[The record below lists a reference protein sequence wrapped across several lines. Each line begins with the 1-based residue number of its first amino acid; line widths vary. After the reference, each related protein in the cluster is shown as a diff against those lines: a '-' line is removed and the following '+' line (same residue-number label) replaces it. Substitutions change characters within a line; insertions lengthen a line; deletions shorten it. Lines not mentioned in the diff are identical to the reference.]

1 MAHRSQLAIALTGR
15 MDDTATKPTSH
26 PFLPTTNTTKY
37 NHDNTNTNVTMKL
50 RLKKPLHASHN
61 QPDALTSRLG
71 TSAPLPASKAGRA
84 LPTPPN
90 SISPTIPPAALKQHH
105 TYSGTS
111 TPHHANHGLDP
122 VDSDVDLGHVRSSA
136 VVEEHDTTGSITSAM
151 LAKHHLPDILLS
163 NGPLAIRHIMGYLT
177 TSVPGFSSIP
187 PAKARRLVVGALE
200 GRGGEQQGGIKG
212 DVKFDKVGWGRWD
225 ARLFGQAPRAN
236 TELSPSPSLPAYG
249 SGGIVINGATSNMR
263 RPAAPSSD
271 WTGNLTADED
281 EDQHFDVEMEDMDR
295 MSLDEP
301 CSSSSE
307 APDDDDMEGLDDPE
321 LATDD
326 EDWEALGAEKLREA
340 SYQGSAPRMSLG
352 GMGHIYAGGGAS
364 STRSYSYQGSSS
376 FMKKSP
382 QPVLKMRPGLS
393 GLSSGI
399 SALTNGLSGLSGEA
413 MKEHDSKRIGEKR
426 THAYLEAGD
435 AMEKDAIE
443 ALLKLSG
450 SPAV

>member
-1 MAHRSQLAIALTGR
+1 MPDHH
-15 MDDTATKPTSH
+15 DDT
-26 PFLPTTNTTKY
+26 
-37 NHDNTNTNVTMKL
+37 
-50 RLKKPLHASHN
+50 
-61 QPDALTSRLG
+61 
-71 TSAPLPASKAGRA
+71 
-84 LPTPPN
+84 
-90 SISPTIPPAALKQHH
+90 
-105 TYSGTS
+105 SGM
-111 TPHHANHGLDP
+111 
-122 VDSDVDLGHVRSSA
+122 
-136 VVEEHDTTGSITSAM
+136 ITSAL

-200 GRGGEQQGGIKG
+200 GRGDTTHAGGIKG

-236 TELSPSPSLPAYG
+236 PELSLSPSLPAYG
-249 SGGIVINGATSNMR
+249 SGGIVINGATSNVR
-263 RPAAPSSD
+263 RPVAPSSD
-271 WTGNLTADED
+271 WTRGMSED
-281 EDQHFDVEMEDMDR
+281 VEDVDMEMEDLDH

-307 APDDDDMEGLDDPE
+307 APDDDDDMEGLDDPE

-326 EDWEALGAEKLREA
+326 EDWEAMGPQALREA
-340 SYQGSAPRMSLG
+340 SYQGSAPIGSFGVGRA
-352 GMGHIYAGGGAS
+352 GMGHVYTGGG

-376 FMKKSP
+376 FVKRSP
-382 QPVLKMRPGLS
+382 QPVLRVKPGLS
-393 GLSSGI
+393 GLSSGLN
-399 SALTNGLSGLSGEA
+399 SLTNEGL
-413 MKEHDSKRIGEKR
+413 KELNKHAGEKR
-426 THAYLEAGD
+426 SHAYLEAGD

>member
-1 MAHRSQLAIALTGR
+1 
-15 MDDTATKPTSH
+15 MDDTVTSHHPAQATSH
-26 PFLPTTNTTKY
+26 PTTTTNT
-37 NHDNTNTNVTMKL
+37 NHDKTNAPTMKL
-50 RLKKPLHASHN
+50 RLKRPLHASHN
-61 QPDALTSRLG
+61 QLDALTSRLG
-71 TSAPLPASKAGRA
+71 TSAPLPAAKAGRT

-111 TPHHANHGLDP
+111 APHHANHVLDP
-122 VDSDVDLGHVRSSA
+122 VDSDVDLGHVRSSPC
-136 VVEEHDTTGSITSAM
+136 VPDNHDDASGSITSAL
-151 LAKHHLPDILLS
+151 LAKHHLSDILLS

-200 GRGGEQQGGIKG
+200 GRGGEQQGGING

-249 SGGIVINGATSNMR
+249 SGGIVINGATSNVR
-263 RPAAPSSD
+263 RPTAPSSD

-281 EDQHFDVEMEDMDR
+281 EDQHFDVEMEDIDR

-364 STRSYSYQGSSS
+364 STRSYSYQGSST

-399 SALTNGLSGLSGEA
+399 SALTNGLSGLSAEA
-413 MKEHDSKRIGEKR
+413 MKEHDSKKIGEKR

-443 ALLKLSG
+443 ALLKLRG